1 MWNPNSII
9 FCFYLIF
16 SILAL
21 WGIIEAWVHQS
32 RTET

>member
-21 WGIIEAWVHQS
+21 WGIIEA
-32 RTET
+32 

>member
-21 WGIIEAWVHQS
+21 WGII
-32 RTET
+32 

>member
-9 FCFYLIF
+9 FCFYFIF

-21 WGIIEAWVHQS
+21 WGIVEA
-32 RTET
+32 

>member
-21 WGIIEAWVHQS
+21 WG
-32 RTET
+32 